1 VTLLTKQSSYKG
13 SSELPM
19 NHLIAKIL
27 NINVKYVTV
36 MFTKKLSIAVNVTD
50 VAMNLIII
58 ATGSTIV

>member
-1 VTLLTKQSSYKG
+1 
-13 SSELPM
+13 M

>member
-1 VTLLTKQSSYKG
+1 
-13 SSELPM
+13 M

-58 ATGSTIV
+58 ATGSTIVQARTTIESSSI